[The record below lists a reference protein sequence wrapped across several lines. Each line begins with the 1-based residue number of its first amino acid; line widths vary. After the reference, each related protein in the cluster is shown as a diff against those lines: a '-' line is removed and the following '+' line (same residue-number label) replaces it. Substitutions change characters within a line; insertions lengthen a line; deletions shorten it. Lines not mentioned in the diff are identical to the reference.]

1 MNENRNHT
9 FYKFFTNARLGL
21 ISDYFFN
28 DKPSHLIKIS
38 FSFAAHFCF
47 HEKSRHRKRLTARK
61 WFDYAPAMT
70 LFSGMGLFLFI
81 PIVASVFPQKT
92 DTFRLPHPL
101 APTIAQL
108 TEAEEDELDALIDRF
123 MLFDIGRLPGP
134 EGLKAQKDFEALKS
148 DAIPALLRGLA
159 RSARLDHDCPVTVI
173 AKKLRTLLRSTT
185 DRQLLAFARDEADA
199 ADLRKHRGVITAL
212 KVGITGQLAAL
223 DRAGTPPPPA
233 YRDPRLANLTVEELR
248 KKLAAKPSDP
258 DWAHALLGELVQRN
272 EPGVLEVLAMGASS
286 TYPNVRVVGRKHL
299 ADWMAKRPSAQ
310 LASFLKHEQS
320 EVRRAAAVRLLVSK
334 DPAAL
339 AAIDLLTDPVPA
351 VRQAVHAELVRQAKK
366 DLQAPGETPE
376 SQSKAVNAWK
386 SWWQAR

>member
-1 MNENRNHT
+1 M
-9 FYKFFTNARLGL
+9 
-21 ISDYFFN
+21 
-28 DKPSHLIKIS
+28 
-38 FSFAAHFCF
+38 
-47 HEKSRHRKRLTARK
+47 
-61 WFDYAPAMT
+61 
-70 LFSGMGLFLFI
+70 
-81 PIVASVFPQKT
+81 
-92 DTFRLPHPL
+92 
-101 APTIAQL
+101 
-108 TEAEEDELDALIDRF
+108 
-123 MLFDIGRLPGP
+123 
-134 EGLKAQKDFEALKS
+134 
-148 DAIPALLRGLA
+148 
-159 RSARLDHDCPVTVI
+159 
-173 AKKLRTLLRSTT
+173 
-185 DRQLLAFARDEADA
+185 
-199 ADLRKHRGVITAL
+199 
-212 KVGITGQLAAL
+212 
-223 DRAGTPPPPA
+223 
-233 YRDPRLANLTVEELR
+233 EELR

-272 EPGVLEVLAMGASS
+272 EPGVLEVLAMGAGS

-320 EVRRAAAVRLLVSK
+320 EVRRAAAVRLLASK

>member
-1 MNENRNHT
+1 
-9 FYKFFTNARLGL
+9 
-21 ISDYFFN
+21 
-28 DKPSHLIKIS
+28 
-38 FSFAAHFCF
+38 
-47 HEKSRHRKRLTARK
+47 
-61 WFDYAPAMT
+61 MT

-159 RSARLDHDCPVTVI
+159 RSARLDHDCQVTVI

-320 EVRRAAAVRLLVSK
+320 EARRAAAVRLLASK

-386 SWWQAR
+386 SWWQSR